1 MANPGAPAQQALPA
15 IEQLNPLHH
24 MDAARYNEIW
34 QKLFSTLLYGF
45 WGRFL
50 FLTLI
55 FLSFWFGVR
64 MRNPSLAGICLIL
77 AALVAYGAGAVT
89 VVASIFS

>member
-1 MANPGAPAQQALPA
+1 MANSVAPTVPA
-15 IEQLNPLHH
+15 IEQLNPLRH
-24 MDAARYNEIW
+24 MDAGSYDALW
-34 QKLFSTLLYGF
+34 QKLFSTFLYGF

-64 MRNPSLAGICLIL
+64 MRNPSLAGTCIIL

-89 VVASIFS
+89 VAMSFFG